1 MTVIAVIGSS
11 NAAGV
16 GASTYIRD
24 PDQLTGWC
32 SPGSSWVGLL
42 AERYESSVR
51 ILNFSQSGMGSTWA
65 RQRILETPEI
75 SHSQAAVVC
84 TNPIL
89 DYENLHTYYDNLSAI
104 IELCRKMNIYVV
116 LRGAYS
122 NNSYSRKQY
131 EDMLRLN
138 ESINSMGYSVID
150 HMACLSDDCG
160 HYIGGKAYHIDGL
173 HPSDA
178 GHKVLFQACIDQKII
193 ENILQNA

>member
-16 GASTYIRD
+16 GASNYIRD
-24 PDQLTGWC
+24 PDQSTGWC
-32 SPGSSWVGLL
+32 SPKSSWVGLL
-42 AERYESSVR
+42 AERHESR
-51 ILNFSQSGMGSTWA
+51 ARLLNFSQSGMGSTWA
-65 RQRILETPEI
+65 RHRIVDVAEI
-75 SHSQAAVVC
+75 GRPGAAIIC

-89 DYENLHTYYDNLSAI
+89 DYEDLHTYYGNLSI
-104 IELCRKMNIYVV
+104 IIDFCRKSNIHVV

-122 NNSYSRKQY
+122 NNSYNRKQF
-131 EDMLRLN
+131 EDMQRLN
-138 ESINSMGYSVID
+138 QALELMGYAVID

-160 HYIGGKAYHIDGL
+160 HYISEETYHVDGL

-178 GHKVLFQACIDQKII
+178 GHKVLFQACVDQKII